1 MFINLENSMDISSF
15 EEKKISSDK
24 KFEGNIISL
33 SVDTV
38 CLPNGKEATR
48 EVVHH
53 PGAVCVVPLT
63 ERNEV
68 VLVRQY
74 RYPFSRVTLE
84 IPAGKLD
91 SPTEDHKVAALRELS
106 EETGA
111 ECRKIEFIGELHT
124 SPAILNEVIYMYV
137 ARGLDFGEQ
146 HPDDDE
152 FLSVTCL
159 PIEKAVEMI
168 VSGEIRD
175 AKTQAA
181 ILKVY
186 VMQKG
191 IKE

>member
-1 MFINLENSMDISSF
+1 MDISAF

-24 KFEGNIISL
+24 KFDGKIISL

-38 CLPNGKEATR
+38 TLPNGKTATR

-63 ERNEV
+63 EKNEV

-91 SPTEDHKVAALRELS
+91 SPAEDHKVAALRELS

-111 ECRKIEFIGELHT
+111 ECREIEFIGELHT
-124 SPAILNEVIYMYV
+124 SPAILNEIIYMYV

-152 FLSVTCL
+152 FLSVICL
-159 PIEKAVEMI
+159 PIEKVVEMI
-168 VSGEIRD
+168 VSGEIKD

-191 IKE
+191 SEK

>member
-1 MFINLENSMDISSF
+1 MDVSAF
-15 EEKKISSDK
+15 EETRVSSEKIFD
-24 KFEGNIISL
+24 GNIISL

-38 CLPNGKEATR
+38 RLPNGKEATR
-48 EVVHH
+48 EYVRH

-63 ERNEV
+63 DEGEV
-68 VLVRQY
+68 ICVRQY

-91 SPTEDHKVAALRELS
+91 SKSEDHEAAALRELS

-111 ECRKIEFIGELHT
+111 TCREIRFIGELHT
-124 SPAILNEVIYMYV
+124 SPAILDEVIYMYV

-152 FLSVTCL
+152 FLSVVRL

-168 VSGEIRD
+168 VSGEIKD

-181 ILKVY
+181 ILKTY
-186 VMQKG
+186 FIINGEK
-191 IKE
+191 K

>member
-1 MFINLENSMDISSF
+1 MDISAF
-15 EEKKISSDK
+15 EEKGLSSEK
-24 KFEGNIISL
+24 KFDGNIISL

-38 CLPNGKEATR
+38 LLPNGKEATR

-63 ERNEV
+63 DSGEV
-68 VLVRQY
+68 ICVRQY
-74 RYPFSRVTLE
+74 RYPFSRVTIE

-91 SPTEDHKVAALRELS
+91 SDVEDHKEAALRELS

-111 ECRKIEFIGELHT
+111 SCREIEFIGELHT
-124 SPAILNEVIYMYV
+124 SPAILDEIIYMYV
-137 ARGLDFGEQ
+137 AKGLDFGEQ

-152 FLSVTCL
+152 FLSVVKL
-159 PIEKAVEMI
+159 PIKKAVEMI
-168 VSGEIRD
+168 LSGEIKD

-186 VMQKG
+186 LMIKG
-191 IKE
+191 EGK

>member
-1 MFINLENSMDISSF
+1 MDISEF
-15 EEKKISSDK
+15 EEKGLLSEK

-33 SVDTV
+33 TVDTV
-38 CLPNGKEATR
+38 LLPNGKEATR

-63 ERNEV
+63 EKNEV
-68 VLVRQY
+68 IFVRQY

-91 SPTEDHKVAALRELS
+91 SAHEDHKEAALRELS

-111 ECRKIEFIGELHT
+111 SCTSIEFIGELHT
-124 SPAILNEVIYMYV
+124 SPAILNEVIYMYF
-137 ARGLDFGEQ
+137 AKGLDFGEQ

-152 FLSVTCL
+152 FLSVVKL

-168 VSGEIRD
+168 LSGEIKD

-186 VMQKG
+186 IMING
-191 IKE
+191 ERS